1 LGWVGPK
8 PTPNHPGHQWWPI
21 CPTAATS
28 LQCCMYSYCHLAWRK
43 ACADVAAPDCQLSWQ
58 QQLLLGPCWRE
69 SALQRGE
76 KARFK
81 GLLGTAI
88 NRCRRVD
95 DFRPVER
102 LNQRC
107 SRGFMAVSV
116 GWGTAALPPAVPPAV
131 PVLLHMPQ
139 AIWLPTTHVPP
150 HACAHGYKLAWQ
162 QQCLHA
168 LPGPSGSSSATATV
182 GGTVP
187 HHTWAAAL
195 LDTPGAG

>member
-1 LGWVGPK
+1 MLTWQPQTASSAGSSNCCWGPAGGKVRCRGAKK
-8 PTPNHPGHQWWPI
+8 P
-21 CPTAATS
+21 S
-28 LQCCMYSYCHLAWRK
+28 SK
-43 ACADVAAPDCQLSWQ
+43 
-58 QQLLLGPCWRE
+58 GP
-69 SALQRGE
+69 A
-76 KARFK
+76 
-81 GLLGTAI
+81 GTAI
-88 NRCRRVD
+88 NISRRVD
-95 DFRPVER
+95 DFGPVER